1 MRRLRRLI
9 ILAWRWVAQSAIREE
24 SGSCSEAVIA
34 SAFITWKWISKKNIT
49 LQRSIRRLLR
59 DSNKLSA
66 WAGELDPPGLATGE
80 MSRAATGYFNFYLD
94 GTNVDLNTRT
104 GLPPRLNEAPGNA
117 SEVFA
122 WSLSGAPEGTQ
133 ADPRYRLPRGNP
145 KPTPYPASIQKTVE

>member
-1 MRRLRRLI
+1 MNSLPGDGLLNRPYVKKRKLLRGVDREYLYNLEVDLEEKHNLEKHPEIVTRLR
-9 ILAWRWVAQSAIREE
+9 
-24 SGSCSEAVIA
+24 
-34 SAFITWKWISKKNIT
+34 T
-49 LQRSIRRLLR
+49 
-59 DSNKLSA
+59 KLSA

-80 MSRAATGYFNFYLD
+80 MSRAATSYFDFYLD